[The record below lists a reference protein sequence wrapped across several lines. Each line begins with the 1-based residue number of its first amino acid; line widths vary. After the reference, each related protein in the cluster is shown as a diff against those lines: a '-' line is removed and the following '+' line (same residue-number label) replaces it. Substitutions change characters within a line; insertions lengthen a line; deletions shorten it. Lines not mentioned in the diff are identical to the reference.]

1 MKPIQ
6 YKALLCAAL
15 LAGVAGVTPAQA
27 QSKIELPS
35 TLAWTAYDVGSGG
48 YNQAVAI
55 GGALKRNAEVNLRVL
70 PGKNDI
76 SRQVPLREGKVHFS
90 ATGLGASFYAQEGV
104 YEFGEKNWGPQ
115 EVALLMASNSDGGL
129 SIGAAGDLGIKTVAD
144 LKGKRVAWV
153 VGSPSLNENNTAIL
167 SYAGLTWDDVKKVEF
182 SGFGASWDGII
193 NGQVDAAFASTTS
206 GKAYQLENSP
216 RGLVWPTLPHGD
228 KAGWDRVQEKA
239 PFFVPIMATEG
250 AAMSKDKP
258 WEGATYPY
266 PILLSYKSQDEK
278 LVYNMT
284 RAMIDYFPD
293 YKGGAPGIDGWA
305 LDRQILKWVV
315 PYHPGAVKVFKEK
328 GVWTDDMQAHNDKL
342 FERQKVLKTAWAT
355 MKDVDAGDKEA
366 FEKKWM
372 ATRNAALK
380 EAGFNPIW

>member
-6 YKALLCAAL
+6 FKTLFSAAL
-15 LAGVAGVTPAQA
+15 LAGVAFAAPVQA
-27 QSKIELPS
+27 QKAELPS

-55 GGALKRNAEVNLRVL
+55 GGALKRNLDVNLRVL

-115 EVALLMASNSDGGL
+115 EVTVLMASNSDGGL

-167 SYAGLTWDDVKKVEF
+167 AYAGLTWDDVKKVEF

-206 GKAYQLENSP
+206 GKVYQLENSP
-216 RGLVWPTLPHGD
+216 RGLVWPTLPHAD
-228 KAGWDRVQEKA
+228 KEAWARVNEKA

-250 AAMSKDKP
+250 GGMSKDKP

-284 RAMIDYFPD
+284 KAMIDNFPD

-315 PYHPGAVKVFKEK
+315 PYHPGAIKAFKEK

-342 FERQKVLKTAWAT
+342 FERQAVLKTAWAT
-355 MKDVDAGDKEA
+355 MKDADGGDKDA

-372 ATRNAALK
+372 ETRKAALTK
-380 EAGFNPIW
+380 AGFNPIW